1 MPQEQE
7 IEFSQLEVGYE
18 FSPSRYNLDQA
29 TVANYLKAVE
39 DESSL
44 YQDTDLVPPMVV
56 AVYVMKALS
65 DDVTLPPGTI
75 HISQELQFVA
85 AVSVDDSLINNARVS
100 RQQTRGKLH
109 LLNIELNVFNQNQ
122 EKVLTGTTSFSL
134 PVSDENEE
142 L

>member
-65 DDVTLPPGTI
+65 DDITLPPGTI
-75 HISQELQFVA
+75 HISQELQFMA

-109 LLNIELNVFNQNQ
+109 LLNFELNVFNQNQ
-122 EKVLTGTTSFSL
+122 EKVLAGTTSFRL
-134 PVSDENEE
+134 PVSDKNEE